1 MAAQLPA
8 SALPLDQR
16 LVDEALTLLR
26 EEGLESLSLRRI
38 ARRAG
43 VSHGAPQRHFDGLAG
58 LLSQVAAHGFSLLSR
73 AVEEGASGLAPGS
86 NPLERLAA
94 AGRAYVEI
102 AVANPALFALM
113 FRPEDLDMQT
123 PDLARESVGAFEGL
137 LRHVR
142 AAQDSGWQAG
152 RDTRL
157 LAGCVWAAVHGLA
170 VLWAQGAMSGPV
182 PHASL
187 DDAITTTLELAFGC
201 QHGGS
206 DV

>member
-8 SALPLDQR
+8 TAPPLDRR
-16 LVDEALTLLR
+16 LVDQALALLR

-58 LLSQVAAHGFSLLSR
+58 LLSQVAAHGFSLLSC
-73 AVEEGASGLAPGS
+73 AIEEGAGRLAPGS
-86 NPLERLAA
+86 DPVARLAA
-94 AGRAYVEI
+94 AGRAYVEV

-113 FRPEDLDMQT
+113 FRPEDLDMQAT
-123 PDLARESVGAFEGL
+123 DLARESKAAFEAL

-142 AAQDSGWQAG
+142 AAQDTGWQVG

-170 VLWAQGAMSGPV
+170 VLWAQGALSGPV
-182 PHASL
+182 PRASL
-187 DDAITTTLELAFGC
+187 DDAVATTLELVVGDR
-201 QHGGS
+201 HGGP

>member
-8 SALPLDQR
+8 TTLPLDRR
-16 LVDEALTLLR
+16 LVNEALALLR

-58 LLSQVAAHGFSLLSR
+58 LLSQVAAHGFTMLSR
-73 AVEEGASGLAPGS
+73 AIEEGAGQLAPGS
-86 NPLERLAA
+86 DPLARLAA
-94 AGRAYVEI
+94 AARAYVEI

-123 PDLARESVGAFEGL
+123 PDLARESMAAFEAV

-142 AAQDSGWQAG
+142 AAQDAGWQAS

-157 LAGCVWAAVHGLA
+157 LTGCVWAAVHGLA
-170 VLWAQGAMSGPV
+170 VLWAQGALAGPV

-187 DDAITTTLELAFGC
+187 DDAVATTLELAFGC
-201 QHGGS
+201 RHGES
-206 DV
+206 HV